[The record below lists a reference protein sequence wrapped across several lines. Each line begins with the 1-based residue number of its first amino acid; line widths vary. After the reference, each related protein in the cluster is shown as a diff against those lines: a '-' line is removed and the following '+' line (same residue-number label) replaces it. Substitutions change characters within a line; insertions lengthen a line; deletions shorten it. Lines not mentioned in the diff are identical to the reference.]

1 MIGNFNIRD
10 SIWDPNFLYYSI
22 HSNLL
27 TDIVDSMNLCLL
39 RLTNPVPTKYLDN
52 QNNSNLVI
60 DLMSLRQDLLEFDNH
75 IIHLDQKFSL
85 DHAPLTISITIIEEH
100 IQTRKCTLV
109 KNSKEEEEFIEEL
122 TKVIARLNTENI
134 SDKEM
139 LEQTL
144 QIFANNTAD
153 YGFNIQK
160 LLT

>member
-1 MIGNFNIRD
+1 
-10 SIWDPNFLYYSI
+10 
-22 HSNLL
+22 
-27 TDIVDSMNLCLL
+27 
-39 RLTNPVPTKYLDN
+39 
-52 QNNSNLVI
+52 
-60 DLMSLRQDLLEFDNH
+60 
-75 IIHLDQKFSL
+75 L

-144 QIFANNTAD
+144 QIFSNNTD
-153 YGFNIQK
+153 RLWFKYSKVVNITKHSKVWWNNDCHRDLKKYRILKQ
-160 LLT
+160 LED

>member
-1 MIGNFNIRD
+1 VNINNILIMIGNFNIRD

-75 IIHLDQKFSL
+75 IIHLD
-85 DHAPLTISITIIEEH
+85 
-100 IQTRKCTLV
+100 
-109 KNSKEEEEFIEEL
+109 
-122 TKVIARLNTENI
+122 
-134 SDKEM
+134 
-139 LEQTL
+139 
-144 QIFANNTAD
+144 
-153 YGFNIQK
+153 
-160 LLT
+160 

>member
-1 MIGNFNIRD
+1 
-10 SIWDPNFLYYSI
+10 
-22 HSNLL
+22 
-27 TDIVDSMNLCLL
+27 
-39 RLTNPVPTKYLDN
+39 
-52 QNNSNLVI
+52 
-60 DLMSLRQDLLEFDNH
+60 
-75 IIHLDQKFSL
+75 L